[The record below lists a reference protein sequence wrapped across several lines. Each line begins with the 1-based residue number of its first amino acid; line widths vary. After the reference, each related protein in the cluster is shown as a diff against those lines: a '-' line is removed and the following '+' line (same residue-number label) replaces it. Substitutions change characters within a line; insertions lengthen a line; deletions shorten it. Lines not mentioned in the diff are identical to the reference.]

1 MIKKGYQNNIP
12 EKLKKSK
19 FMNDDILKEE
29 EQKLL
34 SEGKIEP
41 KKESSQSRSL
51 RPVYTDG
58 NKQGKTKE
66 EL

>member
-1 MIKKGYQNNIP
+1 
-12 EKLKKSK
+12 
-19 FMNDDILKEE
+19 MNDDILKEE